1 MRARVLFAIACL
13 VLFLARSGLGQAC
26 GPDSV
31 TISGSITDSV
41 TTIPISMVQVF
52 LGATTIPVKT
62 GSLGRYTLCA
72 PPLQPVHVRARLIGY
87 QPIAVR
93 LDSLPRG
100 SHYRLDL
107 HLRRVP
113 APYTAVQA
121 PARPQPN

>member
-1 MRARVLFAIACL
+1 MRARVLVATGCL
-13 VLFLARSGLGQAC
+13 VLFWARGGLGQAC

-31 TISGSITDSV
+31 TISGSVTDSV
-41 TTIPISMVQVF
+41 TNIPISMVQVF

-62 GSLGRYTLCA
+62 GSLGRYTVCA
-72 PPLQPVHVRARLIGY
+72 PPLQPIHVRARLIGY
-87 QPIAVR
+87 QPIVVR

-100 SHYRLDL
+100 GHYRLDL

-113 APYTAVQA
+113 APFTPVQA